1 MKVAIVGTGGVG
13 GYLGAML
20 STKYDVSM
28 ITKESYLKVFEKD
41 GLTLLDGD
49 SLIKVAPKFFTTMP
63 KKGEKFDLIIFC
75 TKAYDLEASAKLLK
89 EFTTKDTILFSICN
103 GLEYEK
109 SLKEYFPKSFI
120 ASSCIYINSN
130 IVKPGVIRK
139 KGETFL
145 LIVGQKEDNTPLLKV
160 KELFEGA
167 GLSVKVANDI
177 EYECW
182 KKYIFIVS
190 FGALTALYNKPMGA
204 VLKDHLSELRD
215 LFYELKELA
224 NIYDVKI
231 DLALIDN
238 LIQNAQKNIP
248 YDAAT
253 SLQLDINSGKKNELE
268 FLVGKAVKLAK
279 SKNFEL
285 PILEPIYQKLK
296 EKTNMS

>member
-1 MKVAIVGTGGVG
+1 M
-13 GYLGAML
+13 
-20 STKYDVSM
+20 
-28 ITKESYLKVFEKD
+28 
-41 GLTLLDGD
+41 
-49 SLIKVAPKFFTTMP
+49 
-63 KKGEKFDLIIFC
+63 
-75 TKAYDLEASAKLLK
+75 
-89 EFTTKDTILFSICN
+89 
-103 GLEYEK
+103 
-109 SLKEYFPKSFI
+109 
-120 ASSCIYINSN
+120 
-130 IVKPGVIRK
+130 IRK

-238 LIQNAQKNIP
+238 LIQNVQVHHTYIHLRMHKLFHPLPWCIRE
-248 YDAAT
+248 
-253 SLQLDINSGKKNELE
+253 SL
-268 FLVGKAVKLAK
+268 VKTT
-279 SKNFEL
+279 FY
-285 PILEPIYQKLK
+285 PMYV
-296 EKTNMS
+296 TC